1 LKSVILQH
9 KKSLKS
15 VFFELKKL
23 LKSVKTAM
31 LYRKITS
38 YIEDYL
44 RSDSDK
50 ILILEGAR
58 QIGKSFSIR
67 EVGTRLYSNYV
78 EINFVE
84 DDEGEQLFKNI
95 HKKEDFY
102 LTLSMVAGD
111 KLSHRNDTLIFLD
124 EIQHYPQYLT
134 MLKFLREDNRF
145 RYIASGSLLGI
156 TLQDTTSIP
165 VGSITVKEMF
175 QLDFEEFLIANGVG
189 ADAIAS
195 LRHSYNNR
203 QSLSEEYH
211 NYVLDLFK
219 RYLLVGGLPDAV
231 NTYLNTHNIVKVR
244 EVQDDIRS
252 LYGSDASKY
261 EKEHSKKLL
270 IRRIYEMIPS
280 QMENKKKRVV
290 AQEIRGKKGDRFD
303 QYKEEFEYLIS
314 SGISLSV
321 HAISNPHFPLSESL
335 QKNLLKLYLNDVGLL
350 TGLLYRNNI
359 RPVLD
364 DVCSINLGSVYESV
378 VAQELRAHG
387 HKLFYYDNRKQGE
400 VDYLV
405 DDHSSMAP
413 HPIEVKSGK
422 DYTIHSAL
430 NNLMKN
436 PDYHILSST
445 VISNEREV
453 HQDGNITYLPVYF
466 VMFMENDTPQNDASE
481 YIF

>member
-1 LKSVILQH
+1 
-9 KKSLKS
+9 
-15 VFFELKKL
+15 
-23 LKSVKTAM
+23 M

-165 VGSITVKEMF
+165 VGSITIKEMF